1 MKLEANCKI
10 NLGLDVLR
18 RREDGYHDLQTVMFP
33 VRELFDTVEVER
45 TAAAGVEFVQT
56 GLVVDCPA
64 EKNICVR
71 AFRMMQRRFGVD
83 GVRIALDKR
92 TPFGAGLGGGSADG
106 TAVVLAVNELFGL
119 GLPECQLVECAA
131 ELGSDTAFF
140 VRNRPQMCEGR
151 GEIMTPFDVDL
162 EGLWLVVAKPA
173 EGVSTAEAYAGIAPA
188 VPAVPLAERLRLPV
202 RQWQG
207 AVKNDFEMSV
217 FASHPSVRAVRD
229 ALLAQGAVYASMS
242 GSGSACFGLFA
253 DRASAAA
260 WRPPTDVVFVHR
272 EKIARSSIAM
282 Q

>member
-1 MKLEANCKI
+1 MKLKANCKI

-18 RREDGYHDLQTVMFP
+18 RRGDGYHDLQTVMFP
-33 VRELFDTVEVER
+33 VRELFDIVETER
-45 TAAAGVEFVQT
+45 TASADVGFVQT

-71 AFRMMQRRFGVD
+71 AFRMMQRRFGVG
-83 GVRIALDKR
+83 GVRITLDKR

-119 GLPECQLVECAA
+119 GLSERELVECAA

-173 EGVSTAEAYAGIAPA
+173 DGVSTAEAYAGITPS
-188 VPAVPLAERLRLPV
+188 VPAVPLAERLALPV
-202 RQWQG
+202 AQWQG
-207 AVKNDFEMSV
+207 AVKNDFERSV

-229 ALLAQGAVYASMS
+229 SLLAQGAVYASMS

-253 DRASAAA
+253 DQASAGL
-260 WRPPTDVVFVHR
+260 WRPPMDGVFIHR
-272 EKIARSSIAM
+272 EKISR
-282 Q
+282 

>member
-140 VRNRPQMCEGR
+140 VRNSPQMCEGR

-173 EGVSTAEAYAGIAPA
+173 EGVSTAEAYAGIVPA
-188 VPAVPLAERLRLPV
+188 VPAVPLAERLRLNV

-207 AVKNDFEMSV
+207 CLLYTN
-217 FASHPSVRAVRD
+217 PSPRD
-229 ALLAQGAVYASMS
+229 S
-242 GSGSACFGLFA
+242 
-253 DRASAAA
+253 
-260 WRPPTDVVFVHR
+260 
-272 EKIARSSIAM
+272 
-282 Q
+282 